1 MKSADRETE
10 LLIVGAGPGGYVA
23 AIRAAQLG
31 VETMLVD
38 RDAIGGTCLNY
49 GCIPSKALLTA
60 TGRAEAVRDA
70 RHMGIN
76 ATMSIDVE
84 RMVDWKDG
92 VVDGL
97 TSGVAS
103 LCQSNGVEFLAGE
116 VTFVDETTARVTGE
130 DGETAVSFE
139 SAVVA
144 TGSRPLSIPN
154 FAFDGERILDSR
166 DALSLQSIPKE
177 LVVVGAGYIGM
188 ELSTVFARLGADV
201 TVVEML
207 EEALPGYDE
216 DLTQPVTKRLRSQG
230 AAFQFGEAALEWR
243 DDGDGVTVFTESE
256 DGTLAEYPADR
267 VLVAVGR
274 EPVTGGLGLESV
286 SIETNERG
294 SLETDGCGRTD
305 VETVF
310 AIGDVAGEPMLAHK
324 ASHEGVVAA
333 ETIAGEPVADPAQPV
348 PAVVFTDPEIGT
360 VGATPREAI
369 DEGHDAVVGTFP
381 FSASGRAM
389 TLDETDGFVRIV
401 GNAETGAVLGGQVV
415 GAEAAEL
422 LGEIDVAMRADL
434 TLKEL
439 AGTVHAHPTL
449 SEAVM
454 EAAAQAL
461 GKAIHVGN

>member
-103 LCQSNGVEFLAGE
+103 LCQSNDVEFLAGE